1 MSTQKQL
8 THIAGTFV
16 IQADGAFLNGAG
28 LGQGEDRTT
37 TVPKTLLD
45 GKTRIPYVSTQ
56 SWRRWLRNT
65 LIEET
70 GWEASEIRAIKFNV
84 KGNTS
89 KVAGEVNPV
98 DFAED
103 DLFGYMRTGK
113 DEDEPESSEDETA
126 EASESEAKSTQSAS
140 GARVKSVMR
149 PSPFASSLLIGIRRG
164 NTRSKDDGTV
174 FPVNGTPLRYS
185 TEFYVANMQAVF
197 CLDYHRLGVFRNIGD
212 RVELAEEF
220 IKPNL
225 DGKKVKVIEDL
236 GAKGQVYQMTDA
248 SQRKV
253 RASELLKA
261 LAVLR
266 GGAKQAQFGTSVAPN
281 VIIAAGL
288 TCGNPIFNHLFTD
301 DVDQGIKL
309 KIEMLKEV
317 IAEYADRIVT
327 PVFLGIRKEFL
338 ANEAE
343 VLQLQ
348 NKEIVIT
355 VEKQQQKRT
364 VEIVDSKLTLP
375 EEDKRNDG
383 QSVQYRVKL
392 VVQTPREAMM
402 QLAEKLP

>member
-28 LGQGEDRTT
+28 VVPGEDRTT
-37 TVPKTLLD
+37 TGPKTLLD
-45 GKTRIPYVSTQ
+45 GKTRIPYVSAQ

-70 GWEASEIRAIKFNV
+70 GWEASEIRAIKVNA

-103 DLFGYMRTGK
+103 DLFGYMRTAA
-113 DEDEPESSEDETA
+113 DEA
-126 EASESEAKSTQSAS
+126 EAPTDEEEPAEANGGEVQTAQPTRSAK
-140 GARVKSVMR
+140 VKSVMR
-149 PSPFASSLLIGIRRG
+149 PSPFASSLLIGIRRA

-197 CLDYHRLGVFRNIGD
+197 CLDYHRLGVFRNVGD
-212 RVELAEEF
+212 RIELAEEF
-220 IKPNL
+220 VKPNL
-225 DGKKVKVIEDL
+225 DENKLKVIEDL

-301 DVDQGIKL
+301 ETERGIEFK
-309 KIEMLKEV
+309 KETLKE
-317 IAEYADRIVT
+317 IINEYADRMVT
-327 PVFLGIRKEFL
+327 PVYIGIRKGFL
-338 ANEAE
+338 ANEDELHALAQE
-343 VLQLQ
+343 LG
-348 NKEIVIT
+348 KEKIVVT
-355 VEKQQQKRT
+355 
-364 VEIVDSKLTLP
+364 
-375 EEDKRNDG
+375 
-383 QSVQYRVKL
+383 
-392 VVQTPREAMM
+392 TPREAMA